1 MIQALEEAGFRK
13 ARVCEYFDSF
23 LGTNKENI
31 ARKFG
36 VRGATFVAY
45 K

>member
-1 MIQALEEAGFRK
+1 MIQALEDAGFRN

-23 LGTNKENI
+23 SGTSKENV

-36 VRGATFVAY
+36 VRGANFIAY